1 MNDAYTTAFFDAVRE
16 TQNSSGYDL
25 PEHIEAYVV
34 MLLSSYV
41 DKDDFPPESTVTVQ
55 YLSLKDSYQAKDL
68 GDTCLF
74 ISGAFPNFK
83 KRHGVTR
90 RFYQDIGSSS
100 YDMAS
105 AMNDTLFPTLAKHFV
120 FLSDFIDLTINSPK
134 HELSSLF
141 R

>member
-25 PEHIEAYVV
+25 PEHIEAYIV
-34 MLLSSYV
+34 MLLSDFV
-41 DKDDFPPESTVTVQ
+41 DKDDFPPESTFTVQ
-55 YLSLKDSYQAKDL
+55 YLSLKDSHQAKDL

-83 KRHGVTR
+83 KRYGINR

-100 YDMAS
+100 YEMAS
-105 AMNDTLFPTLAKHFV
+105 AMNDTLFPTLAKHFI
-120 FLSDFIDLTINSPK
+120 FLSNFIDLTVNSPK

>member
-16 TQNSSGYDL
+16 TQNSSGYEL

-74 ISGAFPNFK
+74 ISGAFPDFK

-120 FLSDFIDLTINSPK
+120 FLSDFIDLTINTPK
-134 HELSSLF
+134 HGLNSLF

>member
-1 MNDAYTTAFFDAVRE
+1 MNDAYTAAFFDAVRE

-83 KRHGVTR
+83 KHHGVTR

-105 AMNDTLFPTLAKHFV
+105 TMNDTLFPTLAKHFV